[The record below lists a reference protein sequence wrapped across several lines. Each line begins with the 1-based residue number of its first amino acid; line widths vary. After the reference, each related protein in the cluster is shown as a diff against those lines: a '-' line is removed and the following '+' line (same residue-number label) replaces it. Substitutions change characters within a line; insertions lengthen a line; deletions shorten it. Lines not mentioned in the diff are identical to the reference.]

1 MPTGTSEPF
10 PDPMPRPDDGIWL
23 EAIALFEAIREGNQ
37 PAALRLLGSAANRD
51 AVIGGLLSM
60 LGMFLRAEDAT
71 APGKLDQFVAASHR
85 AGPPPAYG
93 ARPFLP
99 PPTS

>member
-1 MPTGTSEPF
+1 MPTGISEPL
-10 PDPMPRPDDGIWL
+10 PEPLPRPDGGEWL
-23 EAIALFEAIREGNQ
+23 ETIALFQAVREGDQ

-60 LGMFLRAEDAT
+60 LGMFLRVEDAT

-85 AGPPPAYG
+85 AGPPPAFG
-93 ARPFLP
+93 ARPFLR
-99 PPTS
+99 SLDS

>member
-1 MPTGTSEPF
+1 MPTGTS
-10 PDPMPRPDDGIWL
+10 DPLPRPDEGTWL
-23 EAIALFEAIREGNQ
+23 ESIALFQAVREGNQ
-37 PAALRLLGSAANRD
+37 PAAVRLLNSSTSRD
-51 AVIGGLLSM
+51 AVIGGLLSI

-71 APGKLDQFVAASHR
+71 DRTTLDQLIAASHR

-99 PPTS
+99 PLDI

>member
-1 MPTGTSEPF
+1 MPTGISEPL
-10 PDPMPRPDDGIWL
+10 PRPDDGAWL
-23 EAIALFEAIREGNQ
+23 EAIALFQAVRESNQ
-37 PAALRLLGSAANRD
+37 PSASRLLESAANRD

-60 LGMFLRAEDAT
+60 LGMFLRAEDPA
-71 APGKLDQFVAASHR
+71 KLDQFIAASHH

-99 PPTS
+99 PLDS